1 MFKNYNMNQVVLPM
15 DVEMKLQEN
24 DIAYSVHELVESIPD
39 EDFSCFMRDTGCP
52 AYHPRM

>member
-39 EDFSCFMRDTGCP
+39 EDFSCFMRDTGC
-52 AYHPRM
+52 